1 MSISVARGHEW
12 GRVAA
17 VLIVTCV
24 YCVSFV
30 SCLDVHIGGIFAPI
44 SPLGVLDRAQQ
55 EHLAAFV
62 MAINEIN
69 DKTDGMYDDLLNGT
83 TIKFAAQQGPSMKT
97 AATNFITLA
106 ESFDNQ
112 GLFGVVNSLPS
123 LEGMYVIQLAVNLGI
138 PNILSVT
145 NNGALNEHATYPYM
159 AKTVPLVS
167 HQGVALQ
174 RLLCSYGPKTKFVL
188 VVSLSEEDIAAYL
201 EFAYAYIAQYYGG
214 VCKNPALGVVS
225 VLTDQTSMT
234 TTARSVKA
242 TGGRYFVFLLP
253 SYQAAALLEEGYKT
267 GAFDEYSVI
276 LTTDRGINNITSQ
289 FTAEADVTSMM
300 TGVFSLKYWANYYTN
315 RTSAAKGFARRW
327 REQPSRAGTA
337 GVCDSTTDDDGN
349 FYLYKAT
356 VNQTT
361 VCTGLNFSA
370 YDESGFDMQP
380 YTALT
385 YDATIMMATAVHKA
399 IVNGTDYMN
408 PLVIQDAL
416 VEIVM
421 PDGASGPIQLSKG
434 QPANQYDTLGE
445 RLTGIEYLVT
455 NFNPSLYESGSA
467 DYFVTVAYYDA
478 ENMTI
483 EACSSTDSDACYE
496 RTYGVATDGSTANP
510 PASSPPTIVEH
521 LDPAIKTI
529 FRVMSW
535 AIIGLSV
542 VIAGLIVWY
551 RNHRVMKASQP
562 ISLLCILVGALFA
575 AARIIVGGIDK
586 DRELCVAQFWTGHL
600 AFVIMIGSLF
610 VKSYRVHCIVNT
622 RKLRRVTFSAMDAFL
637 LLVAIVTTVVV
648 YLAISTKFG
657 VPNMRVLSE
666 TVSNQ
671 ETVWKY
677 CGMQRPQFQTALYA
691 CETVMMIIGFRTC
704 WEIRNVPDIVNE
716 SKQISSAMSVI
727 VLVSA
732 LLLPIVSF
740 LNLPP
745 FTIEFISA
753 LGFGF
758 GAIVTLALLFAPKL
772 IAIAHTRS
780 NENRTGESR
789 VAALTAHGGST
800 DEAST
805 SVRQRRSKFIQDA
818 EELLR
823 HKSHGQRLEFC
834 QEQLLGWQ
842 AMVLSVQGHMMYSSK
857 DYTASRAPFTA
868 GGARGVSSMRTV
880 NFRENRPASDKV
892 SSQSGDPSGI
902 PLMGNVAPND
912 ADSVR
917 YFSMDDRN
925 ILDEGAS
932 KTLMVT
938 SSREPNILQT
948 MEQPRKE
955 WEVLDA

>member
-69 DKTDGMYDDLLNGT
+69 DKTDGMYDDLLPNAT
-83 TIKFAAQQGPSMKT
+83 LKFAAQQGPSMKT
-97 AATNFITLA
+97 AATNFISLA

-145 NNGALNEHATYPYM
+145 NNGALNDHATYPYM
-159 AKTVPLVS
+159 AKTVPLAS

-174 RLLCSYGPKTKFVL
+174 KVLCSFGTTVKFVA
-188 VVSLSEEDIAAYL
+188 VVALSEEDIQAYY
-201 EFAYAYIAQYYGG
+201 EFAYAYIAQYYAGT
-214 VCKNPALGVVS
+214 CTNPVLGVVS
-225 VLTDQTSMT
+225 VLSDQTSMAG
-234 TTARSVKA
+234 TAA
-242 TGGRYFVFLLP
+242 TLKSTGARYFVVLLP
-253 SYQAAALLEEGYKT
+253 AYQAAALLEEGYKT
-267 GAFDEYSVI
+267 GAFSEYSVI
-276 LTTDRGINNITSQ
+276 LTTDRGINNITSL
-289 FTAEADVTSMM
+289 FAVDTDVASVM

-315 RTSAAKGFARRW
+315 RTSSAKGFARRW
-327 REQPSRAGTA
+327 RKQSSRAGTA

-361 VCTGLNFSA
+361 VCTGLDFSA
-370 YDESGFDMQP
+370 YDDAGFDMQP

-385 YDATIMMATAVHKA
+385 YDATVMMATAVHNA
-399 IVNGTDYMN
+399 LVSGTDYMN
-408 PLVIQDAL
+408 PVVIQDAL
-416 VEIVM
+416 TAIVM
-421 PDGASGPIQLSKG
+421 PDGASGPLLLSKG
-434 QPANQYDTLGE
+434 QPGNQYDTLGA
-445 RLTGIEYLVT
+445 RLTGIEYMVT
-455 NFNPSLYESGSA
+455 NFNPALYKNGSK
-467 DYFVTVAYYDA
+467 DFMVTVAYYDA
-478 ENMTI
+478 ENRTI
-483 EACSSTDSDACYE
+483 TSCSPTDSEACFEPTF
-496 RTYGVATDGSTANP
+496 RMATDGSTANP
-510 PASSPPTIVEH
+510 PAGSPATIMKKLNPSLKLV
-521 LDPAIKTI
+521 
-529 FRVMSW
+529 FRVMW
-535 AIIGLSV
+535 CLIVFLSL
-542 VIAGLIVWY
+542 VIAGLIAWY

-562 ISLLCILVGALFA
+562 ISLLCILVGAMFA
-575 AARIIVGGIDK
+575 AARIVVGGIDK
-586 DRELCVAQFWTGHL
+586 NRELCVAEFWTGHL

-622 RKLRRVTFSAMDAFL
+622 KKLRRVTFSATDAFL

-671 ETVWKY
+671 QTVWKF
-677 CGMQRPQFQTALYA
+677 CGMQRPEFQTALYA

-727 VLVSA
+727 VLVSV
-732 LLLPIVSF
+732 LILPIVSF

-745 FTIEFISA
+745 YTTDFISG

-758 GAIVTLALLFAPKL
+758 GAIVTLVLLFAPKFV
-772 IAIAHTRS
+772 AIFSARS

-789 VAALTAHGGST
+789 VAALTAHGDGT
-800 DEAST
+800 EDASS

-823 HKSHGQRLEFC
+823 HKPHGQRLEFC
-834 QEQLLGWQ
+834 LAQLMGWQ

-857 DYTASRAPFTA
+857 EYTASRGAYTT
-868 GGARGVSSMRTV
+868 GGARGASSIRTV
-880 NFRENRPASDKV
+880 NFRENKASDKV

-902 PLMGNVAPND
+902 PLTGNIAPD
-912 ADSVR
+912 EPDSVR

-925 ILDEGAS
+925 VMDEGAS

-938 SSREPNILQT
+938 SSRDPNILQT
-948 MEQPRKE
+948 MEHPRKE
-955 WEVLDA
+955 WEMLDA